1 MRNSPGDVVVIG
13 AGIVGCSVAEH
24 LTARHPTA
32 QHLTAQHPTAQHL
45 TAQGVRSVVVVDQG
59 PLFRTGGST
68 SHAPGLVFQTN
79 PSQTMSRLARYSVQK
94 YGALRHRGAACFDPV
109 GSIEVA
115 ASPGRWAELKRRH
128 GLATSWGIESHLL
141 ARDLVARR
149 VPLLDPAR
157 IHGGLFVPGD
167 GLARAVWAAASMAGA
182 AQERGARFVG
192 DTEVTGIE
200 VVGGRVS
207 GVLTTAGRLAAD
219 LVVCCA
225 GIWGPRIG
233 RMAGVPVPLMP
244 FQHQYVKTTPL
255 ASLASETKEARH
267 PILRHQDGAMYFR
280 QHRDRYGIG
289 NYNHVPLPVPPEDIL
304 RPGQAPVMPSVLDF
318 TPEDF
323 KQAWADAVTLL
334 PEIGSAEIEESFNG
348 MFSFTPDG
356 LPLIGESRSVRG
368 FWLAEAVWIT
378 HAAGVGR
385 AVAEWIATG
394 RPGIDLRECDLH
406 RFEPYATSPG
416 YVARRGA
423 QQYDEV
429 YDIVHPQ
436 QPLEQPRP
444 LRTSPWYPRQAAL
457 GAVFLEF
464 TGWERPHWYQANSTL
479 ADDID
484 RQGRDL
490 ARPGDWAARYWSP
503 MVAAEHLAARERVA
517 IFDMTSLPR
526 AEVRGRGALAFLDR
540 LTTGKLDREP
550 GYVTYALML
559 DETAGIRSDVTVAR
573 LAADRFQVGL
583 NGARDIDYLER
594 ALPADGSVQVRDI
607 TGGTCCIGVWGPRA
621 RDVVAP
627 LAADDFSAAGFG
639 FFRCRETFIRE
650 VPVTALRLSY
660 VGELGW
666 ELYTT
671 ADFGLRLWDLLWA
684 AGQQH
689 GILAAGR
696 GAFTGMR
703 LEKGYRLWG
712 TDMWTEHDPD
722 EAGVGFAVRP
732 GKTGFVGFDALRA
745 RREAGPRR
753 RLVCLSVDDGT
764 VVMGKEPVYAAG
776 EPVGFVTSAGYGYSV
791 DMSIAFAWLPP
802 ELSAQGTA
810 VEVEYFAERHPATVR
825 RDPLFDPEM
834 HRMRA

>member
-1 MRNSPGDVVVIG
+1 MRNRAGDVVVIG

-24 LTARHPTA
+24 LTA
-32 QHLTAQHPTAQHL
+32 L
-45 TAQGVRSVVVVDQG
+45 GVRSVVVVDQG
-59 PLFRTGGST
+59 PLVQTGGST

-79 PSQTMSRLARYSVQK
+79 PSQTMSRLARYSVER
-94 YGALRHRGAACFDPV
+94 YRALRYRGAACFDAV

-115 ASPGRWAELKRRH
+115 ATPERWTDLRRRH

-141 ARDLVARR
+141 VPDRVARR

-157 IHGGLFVPGD
+157 IYGGLFVPSD
-167 GLARAVWAAASMAGA
+167 GLARAVWAAASMAESA
-182 AQERGARFVG
+182 RKRGARFVG

-200 VVGGRVS
+200 VVDGRVAA
-207 GVLTTAGRLAAD
+207 VLTTTGRIAAD

-255 ASLASETKEARH
+255 LSLAGETDEASH

-280 QHRDRYGIG
+280 QHRDRYGVG
-289 NYNHVPLPVPPEDIL
+289 NYNHVPLPVPPDDIL
-304 RPGQAPVMPSVLDF
+304 RPDQALVMPSVTDF

-334 PEIGSAEIEESFNG
+334 PEIGTAEIAESFNG

-378 HAAGVGR
+378 HGAGVGR
-385 AVAEWIATG
+385 AVAEWITTG

-416 YVARRGA
+416 YVARRGW

-429 YDIVHPQ
+429 YDVIHPQ

-444 LRTSPWYPRQAAL
+444 LRTSPWYARQTGL
-457 GAVFLEF
+457 GAFFLEF
-464 TGWERPHWYQANSTL
+464 TGWERPHWFAANAAL
-479 ADDID
+479 AD
-484 RQGRDL
+484 GRDIR
-490 ARPGDWAARYWSP
+490 RPGDWAARYWSP
-503 MVAAEHLAARERVA
+503 EVAVEHLAARERVA
-517 IFDMTSLPR
+517 LFDMTSLPR
-526 AEVRGRGALAFLDR
+526 VEVRGRGALGFLDR
-540 LTTGKLDREP
+540 LTTGNLDRPP

-573 LAADRFQVGL
+573 LASDRFQMGL
-583 NGARDIDYLER
+583 NGARDVDYLER
-594 ALPADGSVQVRDI
+594 ALPSDGSVQVRDI
-607 TGGTCCIGVWGPRA
+607 TGSTCCIGVWGPHA

-671 ADFGLRLWDLLWA
+671 ADFGLRLWDVLWE
-684 AGQQH
+684 AGQEH

-712 TDMWTEHDPD
+712 TDMWSEHDPD

-732 GKTGFVGFDALRA
+732 GKTGYVGFDALQA
-745 RREAGPRR
+745 RRDAGPRQ
-753 RLVCLSVDDGT
+753 RLVCLGVSDGT
-764 VVMGKEPVYAAG
+764 VVMGKEPVYAVG
-776 EPVGFVTSAGYGYSV
+776 EPAGFVTSAGYGYSV
-791 DMSIAFAWLPP
+791 GMSIAYAWVPP
-802 ELSAQGTA
+802 ELSAEGTA
-810 VEVEYFAERHPATVR
+810 VEIEYFAERHPATVR

>member
-1 MRNSPGDVVVIG
+1 MEMNSLMRNNVADVVVIG
-13 AGIVGCSVAEH
+13 AGIVGCSVAEQ
-24 LTARHPTA
+24 LTA
-32 QHLTAQHPTAQHL
+32 L
-45 TAQGVRSVVVVDQG
+45 GVRSVLVVDQG
-59 PLFRTGGST
+59 PLPRTGGST

-79 PSQTMSRLARYSVQK
+79 ASSTMSRLARYSVEK
-94 YGALRHRGAACFDPV
+94 YRALRYDGAACFDAV

-115 ASPGRWAELKRRH
+115 ATPARWTDLQRKH

-141 ARDLVARR
+141 DPEAVARR

-167 GLARAVWAAASMAGA
+167 GLARAVWAAAAMAEGA
-182 AQERGARFVG
+182 RERGARFAG

-200 VVGGRVS
+200 VAGGRVT
-207 GVLTTAGRLAAD
+207 GVLTTTGRIPAD
-219 LVVCCA
+219 TVVCCA

-244 FQHQYVKTTPL
+244 FQHQYVQTTPL
-255 ASLASETKEARH
+255 ASLAGETEEARH
-267 PILRHQDGAMYFR
+267 PILRHQDSAMYFR

-289 NYNHVPLPVPPEDIL
+289 NYNHVPLPAPPDDIL
-304 RPGQAPVMPSVLDF
+304 GPGQAPVMPSVTDF

-323 KQAWADAVTLL
+323 KQAWADAVALL

-356 LPLIGESRSVRG
+356 LPLIGESRSVGG
-368 FWLAEAVWIT
+368 FWVAEAVWIT
-378 HAAGVGR
+378 HGAGVGR
-385 AVAEWIATG
+385 AVAEWITTG

-406 RFEPYATSPG
+406 RFESYATSPG
-416 YVARRGA
+416 YVARRGW

-429 YDIVHPQ
+429 YDIIHPQ

-444 LRTSPWYPRQAAL
+444 LRTSPWHPRQAGL
-457 GAVFLEF
+457 GAFFLEF
-464 TGWERPHWYQANSTL
+464 NGWERPHWFEANTAL
-479 ADDID
+479 AQSLAQGLA
-484 RQGRDL
+484 QGRDI
-490 ARPGDWAARYWSP
+490 RPPGDWAARYWSP
-503 MVAAEHLAARERVA
+503 VVAAEHLAARERVA
-517 IFDMTSLPR
+517 LFDMTSLPR
-526 AEVRGRGALAFLDR
+526 AEVRGRGALGFLSR
-540 LTTGKLDREP
+540 LTTGNLDRPP

-573 LAADRFQVGL
+573 LAEDRFQVGL

-594 ALPADGSVQVRDI
+594 ALPTDGSVQVRDI

-627 LAADDFSAAGFG
+627 LAAADFSAAGFG

-671 ADFGLRLWDLLWA
+671 ADFGLRLWDLLWE
-684 AGQQH
+684 AGQDH

-712 TDMWTEHDPD
+712 TDMWSEHDPD

-732 GKTGFVGFDALRA
+732 GKTGYVGFDALRA
-745 RREAGPRR
+745 RRDAGPRR
-753 RLVCLSVDDGT
+753 RLVCCSVSDGT

-776 EPVGFVTSAGYGYSV
+776 EPVGFVTSAGFGYSV
-791 DMSIAFAWLPP
+791 GMSIAYAWVQP
-802 ELSAQGTA
+802 ELSAEGTA
-810 VEVEYFAERHPATVR
+810 VEIEYFAERHPATVV

-834 HRMRA
+834 RRMRA

>member
-1 MRNSPGDVVVIG
+1 VVVVG

-24 LTARHPTA
+24 LTA
-32 QHLTAQHPTAQHL
+32 L
-45 TAQGVRSVVVVDQG
+45 GVRSVVVVDQG
-59 PLFRTGGST
+59 PLFQTGGST

-79 PSQTMSRLARYSVQK
+79 PSQTMSRLARYSVEK
-94 YGALRHRGAACFDPV
+94 YRALSYRGAACFDAV

-115 ASPGRWAELKRRH
+115 GTPARWTDLKRKH

-141 ARDLVARR
+141 APDLVARR
-149 VPLLDPAR
+149 VPLVDPAR

-182 AQERGARFVG
+182 ARERGARFAG

-200 VVGGRVS
+200 VTGGRVT
-207 GVLTTAGRLAAD
+207 GVLTTAGRIAAD
-219 LVVCCA
+219 VVVCCA

-233 RMAGVPVPLMP
+233 RMAGVSVPLMP

-255 ASLASETKEARH
+255 ASLAGATEEAEH
-267 PILRHQDGAMYFR
+267 PILRHQDSAMYFR

-289 NYNHVPLPVPPEDIL
+289 NYNHVPLPVPPDDIL
-304 RPGQAPVMPSVLDF
+304 RPDQAPVMPSVTDF

-334 PEIGSAEIEESFNG
+334 PEIGTAEIAESFNG

-356 LPLIGESRSVRG
+356 LPLIGESRSVGG

-378 HAAGVGR
+378 HGAGVGR

-394 RPGIDLRECDLH
+394 RPVIDLRECDLH
-406 RFEPYATSPG
+406 RFEPYAASPG
-416 YVARRGA
+416 YVARRGW

-429 YDIVHPQ
+429 YDVIHPQ

-444 LRTSPWYPRQAAL
+444 LRTSPWYPRQTSL
-457 GAVFLEF
+457 GAFFLEF
-464 TGWERPHWYQANSTL
+464 TGWERPHWFAANAAL
-479 ADDID
+479 AH
-484 RQGRDL
+484 GRDVR
-490 ARPGDWAARYWSP
+490 RPGDWAARYWSP
-503 MVAAEHLAARERVA
+503 EVAAEHLAARERVA
-517 IFDMTSLPR
+517 LFDMTSLPR
-526 AEVRGRGALAFLDR
+526 VEVRGRGALGLLDR
-540 LTTGKLDREP
+540 LTTGNLDRPP

-573 LAADRFQVGL
+573 LAPDRFQMGL
-583 NGARDIDYLER
+583 NGARDLDYLQR
-594 ALPADGSVQVRDI
+594 ALQTDGSVQVRDI
-607 TGGTCCIGVWGPRA
+607 TGSTCCIGVWGPRA
-621 RDVVAP
+621 REVVAP

-671 ADFGLRLWDLLWA
+671 ADFGLRLWDLLWE
-684 AGQQH
+684 AGQDH
-689 GILAAGR
+689 GIIAAGR

-712 TDMWTEHDPD
+712 TDMWSEHDPD

-732 GKTGFVGFDALRA
+732 GKTGYVGFDALRR

-753 RLVCLSVDDGT
+753 RLVCLTVDDGT

-791 DMSIAFAWLPP
+791 GMSVAFAWVPP
-802 ELSAQGTA
+802 ALSAEGTT
-810 VEVEYFAERHPATVR
+810 VEIEYFAERHPATVR
-825 RDPLFDPEM
+825 RDPLFDPQM

>member
-1 MRNSPGDVVVIG
+1 MRNDAAEVVVVG
-13 AGIVGCSVAEH
+13 AGIVGCSVAER
-24 LTARHPTA
+24 LTA
-32 QHLTAQHPTAQHL
+32 L
-45 TAQGVRSVVVVDQG
+45 GVRSVLVVDQG

-79 PSQTMSRLARYSVQK
+79 ASQTMSRLARYSVEK
-94 YGALRHRGAACFDPV
+94 YRGLRYRGAACFDPV

-115 ASPGRWAELKRRH
+115 ATPERWTDLKRKH
-128 GLATSWGIESHLL
+128 GLATSWGIESHLF
-141 ARDLVARR
+141 APDQMVRR
-149 VPLLDPAR
+149 VPLVDPAR
-157 IHGGLFVPGD
+157 IHGGLFVPSD
-167 GLARAVWAAASMAGA
+167 GLARAVWAAAAMADLA
-182 AQERGARFVG
+182 RQRGARFAG
-192 DTEVTGIE
+192 DTEVTGID
-200 VVGGRVS
+200 VADGRVT
-207 GVLTTAGRLAAD
+207 GVLTTSGRIPAD

-255 ASLASETKEARH
+255 ASLAGETDEARH
-267 PILRHQDGAMYFR
+267 PILRHQDSAMYFR

-289 NYNHVPLPVPPEDIL
+289 NYNHVPLPVAPDDIL
-304 RPGQAPVMPSVLDF
+304 RPGQAPIMPSVTDF

-334 PEIGSAEIEESFNG
+334 PEIGSAEIDESFNG

-368 FWLAEAVWIT
+368 FWLAEAVWVT
-378 HAAGVGR
+378 HGPGVGR
-385 AVAEWIATG
+385 AVADWIATG

-406 RFEPYATSPG
+406 RFERYATSPG
-416 YVARRGA
+416 YVARRGW

-429 YDIVHPQ
+429 YDVIHPQ

-444 LRTSPWYPRQAAL
+444 LRTSPWYPRQADL
-457 GAVFLEF
+457 GAFFLEF
-464 TGWERPHWYQANSTL
+464 NGWERPHWFEANSGL
-479 ADDID
+479 V
-484 RQGRDL
+484 RGRDIR
-490 ARPGDWAARYWSP
+490 RPGDWAARYWSP
-503 MVAAEHLAARERVA
+503 VIAAEHLAARERVA
-517 IFDMTSLPR
+517 MFDMTTLPR
-526 AEVRGRGALAFLDR
+526 VEVRGRGALGFLDR
-540 LTTGKLDREP
+540 LTTGNLDRAP

-573 LAADRFQVGL
+573 LASDRFQVGL
-583 NGARDIDYLER
+583 NGARDVDYLER
-594 ALPADGSVQVRDI
+594 ALPTDGSVQVRDI
-607 TGGTCCIGVWGPRA
+607 TGMTCCIGLWGPRA

-684 AGQQH
+684 AGQDH

-712 TDMWTEHDPD
+712 TDMWSEHDPD
-722 EAGVGFAVRP
+722 EAGVGFAVRS
-732 GKTGFVGFDALRA
+732 GETGYVGFDALRE

-764 VVMGKEPVYAAG
+764 VVMGKEPVRAAG

-791 DMSIAFAWLPP
+791 GMSIAFAWVPP
-802 ELSAQGTA
+802 DLSAEGTA
-810 VEVEYFAERHPATVR
+810 LEIEYFAGRHPATVR
-825 RDPLFDPEM
+825 REPLFDPEM
-834 HRMRA
+834 SRMRA